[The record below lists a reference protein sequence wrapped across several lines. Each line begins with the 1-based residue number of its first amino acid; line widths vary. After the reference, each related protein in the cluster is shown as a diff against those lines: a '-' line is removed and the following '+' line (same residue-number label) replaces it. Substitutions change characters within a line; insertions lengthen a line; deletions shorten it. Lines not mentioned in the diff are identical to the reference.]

1 MSPGRSCERGRVPS
15 LWEASSLVRRSAG
28 QKGSLRGLDKSA
40 ATSLQQVERRER
52 DLHRWS
58 ASPCCTPQPKM
69 HVCWCAEELSAE
81 TQASGDRPGG
91 RTGVG
96 CAEPA
101 WRGYSVGQT
110 ANRGCFQKEPRS
122 EALLLTGTQ
131 RQGKE
136 PRHSRLTLGVLT
148 AGAALLL
155 QVWEHAGARRLPTH
169 GSRAKIRASPQGPY
183 HLGSRAEIWVLSP
196 WLCDLWIFAT
206 AAAAGFV
213 NFCGISKWIKDAPI
227 WLGWVWG

>member
-1 MSPGRSCERGRVPS
+1 MKKGGKRDHYGTCVPRKE
-15 LWEASSLVRRSAG
+15 LWKRKSSLTLRSLFTGKEISWAERQPQRLRQECSNQLAAG
-28 QKGSLRGLDKSA
+28 RM
-40 ATSLQQVERRER
+40 ER

-58 ASPCCTPQPKM
+58 VSPCCAPQPKM

-110 ANRGCFQKEPRS
+110 ASRGCFQKEPRS

-131 RQGKE
+131 RQGQE

-148 AGAALLL
+148 AGGLCFYKFGNM
-155 QVWEHAGARRLPTH
+155 QVPEGGPHMEAGLKSEPVPRGHT
-169 GSRAKIRASPQGPY
+169 
-183 HLGSRAEIWVLSP
+183 
-196 WLCDLWIFAT
+196 T
-206 AAAAGFV
+206 
-213 NFCGISKWIKDAPI
+213 
-227 WLGWVWG
+227 